1 LSQAQA
7 INRQMPEEEKDKL
20 QGKYRDDM
28 IRRQMPEEEK
38 DKLQGKLQRQTLPEE
53 EEKMP
58 T

>member
-1 LSQAQA
+1 
-7 INRQMPEEEKDKL
+7 
-20 QGKYRDDM
+20 M

-53 EEKMP
+53 EEKKMP